1 MRSFVTNNH
10 KMKINKLLFTILLGG
25 VLLQAQEK
33 EQKKDSIVVTSL
45 EEVIVDGYFGV
56 CPKR

>member
-33 EQKKDSIVVTSL
+33 EQKKGSIVVTSL
-45 EEVIVDGYFGV
+45 EEVMQQIKNMG
-56 CPKR
+56 